1 MLKTLAE
8 FRVLA
13 LCCASQER
21 AVSVAAGVAPY
32 TSPPAHYETFK
43 LGNHI
48 RTRGPFDLLYLSLHG
63 YETLPYLHGDRGIP
77 AVAVADF
84 QELDLSQT
92 VVFAASCHFTQTP
105 FVPAILACK
114 PRLLIGG
121 PGRNYTRPHTLV
133 GANLLGYLLRIA
145 LQLNTGGVHP
155 LPPPIA
161 LSIAKAGLHVRT
173 SLLKQ
178 RLKKLS
184 NSPRH
189 CRTPDS
195 AGDCSE
201 AADCCD
207 DTDDRREQTRLRLA
221 EDIHANI
228 DALTFHTIQR
238 KETHA
243 PT

>member
-1 MLKTLAE
+1 MKTLAE

-21 AVSVAAGVAPY
+21 AVSVAAGVAPF
-32 TSPPAHYETFK
+32 TSPPAHHETFK

-63 YETLPYLHGDRGIP
+63 YETLPYLHGDRGTP

-84 QELDLSQT
+84 QNLDLSQT

-105 FVPAILACK
+105 FAPAILACN

-121 PGRNYTRPHTLV
+121 PGRNYTRPQTLV
-133 GANLLGYLLRIA
+133 GANLLGYLLRIV

-155 LPPPIA
+155 LPPTIA

-173 SLLKQ
+173 NILKQ
-178 RLKKLS
+178 RQK
-184 NSPRH
+184 R
-189 CRTPDS
+189 
-195 AGDCSE
+195 
-201 AADCCD
+201 
-207 DTDDRREQTRLRLA
+207 TDDHDTRLRLA
-221 EDIHANI
+221 EDIHANL
-228 DALTFHTIQR
+228 DALNFHAVQR

-243 PT
+243 LA